1 MGTEKRYLEV
11 SEALINNLLNKKN
24 YKNSQK
30 ALFLDRDNTLVKCD
44 PKSYILSLDDIK
56 FLDINIR
63 KLANLSKNSQ

>member
-11 SEALINNLLNKKN
+11 SEAINTNLLNKRN

-44 PKSYILSLDDIK
+44 PKSYILSLDEIN
-56 FLDINIR
+56 FLDINIE
-63 KLANLSKNSQ
+63 KLAKLSKNFH